1 MTTAMEIGIIAREN
15 IKPSS
20 PTPTHLKTFKLS
32 LLDQMVPPTY
42 IPLLLF
48 YPTSDHHRARQL
60 KKSLS
65 ETLTRFYPFA
75 GTIKDNA
82 FIECNDNGAC
92 FIEARVSCLLPHILN
107 EPDHE
112 VLKQLLPINFESPEE
127 GRGCVLHVQANYF
140 KCGAMA
146 IGMCL
151 SHKIADAA
159 TLTTFIKT
167 WAAAASGI
175 GDESVVVPLFNAVS
189 MMPLKDISIAP
200 PAIEIKQHKSVTKRF
215 VFHSSKIAALKAEV
229 TNNSVSAEVEHPT
242 KVETLAALIWK
253 CAMKASRANLGI
265 STRPSALYQNVN
277 MRSRVL
283 PPVPN
288 ESIGNFV
295 GSFIARTS
303 EAETEL
309 HGLVA
314 ELRKG
319 ILQFCKNAKSV
330 PLTEDISVILKPQI
344 EAIGLLCRD
353 DVDFYACT
361 SWCRFQVYEAA
372 DFGWGK
378 PMWVT
383 SANPTCKN
391 MVILLDT
398 KDGDGIECLVR
409 LTEEDMKVFVCDQ
422 ELLAYASL
430 NPSVFK
436 TG

>member
-20 PTPTHLKTFKLS
+20 PTPAHLKTFKLS

-92 FIEARVSCLLPHILN
+92 FIEARVSCLLSHILN

-146 IGMCL
+146 IGICL

-167 WAAAASGI
+167 WAATASGI

-200 PAIEIKQHKSVTKRF
+200 PAVEIKQHKSVTK
-215 VFHSSKIAALKAEV
+215 SCPDLEMCNEGLKGQF
-229 TNNSVSAEVEHPT
+229 
-242 KVETLAALIWK
+242 
-253 CAMKASRANLGI
+253 GI

-277 MRSRVL
+277 IRSRVL

-319 ILQFCKNAKSV
+319 ILQFCKNAKRV
-330 PLTEDISVILKPQI
+330 PLFEDISVILQPQI

-391 MVILLDT
+391 MVIFLDT

-409 LTEEDMKVFVCDQ
+409 LTEEDMKVFECDQ